1 MRRLLTAVVAAVLL
15 LASCAQESSTAGGPS
30 ASGGAS
36 NCSVSSLPLH
46 TSGQLTVATDSPA
59 YSPWFRH
66 NDPSNGQGYESAVAY
81 AVAEKMGFSQSQL
94 HWTVEP
100 FGKSFA
106 PGPKDFD
113 FAIEQISI
121 TPERAQAVTFSD
133 GYYNDQQALIGV
145 KGTPIANATSVS
157 QLTSYKFAAEQGT
170 TSLQFIAQVIQ
181 PTQQPGVY
189 DTTRDAIS
197 ALQAGQV
204 DGLVLDLPTA

>member
-46 TSGQLTVATDSPA
+46 TPGQLTVATDSPA

-81 AVAEKMGFSQSQL
+81 AVAEKMGFSQAQVK
-94 HWTVEP
+94 WTVEP

-113 FAIEQISI
+113 FALEQISI
-121 TPERAQAVTFSD
+121 TPERAQAVDFSV
-133 GYYNDQQALIGV
+133 GYYDDRQALIAV
-145 KGTPIANATSVS
+145 KGTPIASATTVAD
-157 QLTSYKFAAEQGT
+157 LKSYKFAAQQGT
-170 TSLQFIAQVIQ
+170 TSLQFIAQVIAPSSQ
-181 PTQQPGVY
+181 P
-189 DTTRDAIS
+189 A
-197 ALQAGQV
+197 
-204 DGLVLDLPTA
+204 